1 MSVVRKL
8 HAILMPAERRRAVV
22 LLLLMIVGM
31 LLETLGVG
39 LVVPVVG
46 MIIQGDLLNQYPLLN
61 QIIHFFS
68 MGGQLDIIAVAMLVL
83 VGIYLV
89 KGLFLSFLV
98 NYQARYSYGLQQ
110 NVSRRLFELY
120 LKQPYAFHL
129 QRNSAQLIRN
139 VTTETNLFA
148 ISTSAFLLILTEVLV
163 LVGVML
169 LLLVIEPVGA
179 TVVLLSL
186 GIFGLAFLSF
196 SRKHILQWGRERQ
209 HHEGMRIQH
218 IQQGLGGIKDVL
230 LLGRESNFMHLY
242 SSHNLRVAKVAGYQ
256 FSLQQMPRL
265 WLEFTAVVGLA
276 ILVLLMTT
284 QGRGFQEIMPT
295 LALFAA
301 AAFRLLPSANRL
313 LGSIQTVR
321 YGLPIVDMLY
331 QELSL
336 AMPQTSVAENQISF
350 NSAIGLQSV
359 KFTYPSS
366 VSPVL
371 RNVSFTIPK
380 GQSIGLIGES
390 GSGKSTVIDIILGL
404 LKPQAGHVMVD
415 GQDIHQALR
424 SWQDMIGYVPQS
436 IFLTD
441 DSLKHNIAF
450 GIAEGNI
457 DMEALN
463 NAIQAAQLYTFVESL
478 PHGIDTV
485 VGERG
490 VRLSGGQRQRI
501 GIARALYHDPD
512 ILVLDE
518 ATSALDEETEKEV
531 MQAVDML
538 HGSKTIVI
546 VAHRLS
552 TVRNCDRILKF
563 QAGELIQS
571 GTVKEMLHDKILN

>member
-1 MSVVRKL
+1 MSVLRKL
-8 HAILMPAERRRAVV
+8 HAILTPTERRRAAV

-68 MGGQLDIIAVAMLVL
+68 MGGQLDIITVAMLIL

-163 LVGVML
+163 LVGVLL

-186 GIFGLAFLSF
+186 GVFGLAFLSF
-196 SRKHILQWGRERQ
+196 SRRHILRWGRERQ

-242 SSHNLRVAKVAGYQ
+242 SSHNSRVAKVAGYQ

-336 AMPQTSVAENQISF
+336 VMLQPSVENKISF
-350 NSAIGLQSV
+350 NSAMELQSV
-359 KFTYPSS
+359 EFTYPSS
-366 VSPVL
+366 VSPTL
-371 RNVSFTIPK
+371 RNVSFKITK

-390 GSGKSTVIDIILGL
+390 GSGKSTIIDIILGL

-450 GIAEGNI
+450 GIAEDNI
-457 DMEALN
+457 DMESLQK
-463 NAIQAAQLYTFVESL
+463 AIHAAQLHTFVDSL

-552 TVRNCDRILKF
+552 TVRNCDRILRF

-571 GTVKEMLHDKILN
+571 GTVQEILHDKILN

>member
-1 MSVVRKL
+1 MSIL
-8 HAILMPAERRRAVV
+8 CQFHAILMPDERRRATV

-39 LVVPVVG
+39 VVVPAVG
-46 MIIQGDLLNQYPLLN
+46 IIIQGDLFSQYPLLS
-61 QIIHFFS
+61 QIIQFFS
-68 MGGQLDIIAVAMLVL
+68 FGGQLEIVTVTMLIL
-83 VGIYLV
+83 VVVYLV
-89 KGLFLSFLV
+89 KSLFLSYLV

-120 LKQPYAFHL
+120 LKQPYTFHL

-148 ISTSAFLLILTEVLV
+148 ISTSAFLLILTEILV

-186 GIFGLAFLSF
+186 GVFGLAFLSF
-196 SRKHILQWGRERQ
+196 SRRHILRWGRERQ

-242 SSHNLRVAKVAGYQ
+242 ASHNSRVAKVAGYQ

-276 ILVLLMTT
+276 ILVLLMTA

-321 YGLPIVDMLY
+321 YGLPIVNMLY

-336 AMPQTSVAENQISF
+336 AIRQSTIAESNTHF
-350 NSAIGLQSV
+350 NSAIELQSV
-359 KFTYPSS
+359 EFTYPSS
-366 VSPVL
+366 VFPTL
-371 RNVSFTIPK
+371 RNVSFKITK

-404 LKPQAGHVMVD
+404 LKPQSGCVIVD

-450 GIAEGNI
+450 GVAEENI
-457 DMEALN
+457 DITALN
-463 NAIQAAQLYTFVESL
+463 KAIQAAQLHMFVESL

-552 TVRNCDRILKF
+552 TVLNCDRILKF
-563 QAGELIQS
+563 HAGELIQS
-571 GTVKEMLHDKILN
+571 GTVQEILHDKILN

>member
-1 MSVVRKL
+1 MSILRKL
-8 HAILMPAERRRAVV
+8 GAILTPAEGVQALV
-22 LLLLMIVGM
+22 LLSLMFVGM

-46 MIIQGDLLNQYPLLN
+46 MIIQGDLLNQYPFLN
-61 QIIHFFS
+61 QIINFFNI
-68 MGGQLDIIAVAMLVL
+68 GGRLDTVAIAMLML
-83 VGIYLV
+83 VSVYLI
-89 KGLFLSFLV
+89 KSLFLSILV
-98 NYQARYSYGLQQ
+98 SAQATFSYGLQQ
-110 NVSRRLFELY
+110 NLSRRLFELY
-120 LKQPYAFHL
+120 LKQPYTFHL

-148 ISTSAFLLILTEVLV
+148 ISASAFLLILTEILV
-163 LVGVML
+163 LAGVML

-179 TVVLLSL
+179 AVVLLSL
-186 GIFGLAFLSF
+186 GAFGFGFLRF
-196 SRKHILQWGRERQ
+196 SKKHILRWGEERQ

-230 LLGRESNFMHLY
+230 LLGRENNFMHLY
-242 SSHNLRVAKVAGYQ
+242 ASHNLRVAKVAGYQ

-265 WLEFTAVVGLA
+265 WLEFIAVVGLA
-276 ILVLLMTT
+276 ILVMLMTT

-301 AAFRLLPSANRL
+301 AAFRVLPSANRL

-336 AMPQTSVAENQISF
+336 AMSQSHEMEHKISF
-350 NSAIGLQSV
+350 TLAIELQTV
-359 KFTYPSS
+359 EFTYPSAL
-366 VSPVL
+366 SPTL
-371 RNVSFTIPK
+371 RKVSFKIPK

-404 LKPQAGHVMVD
+404 LKPRVGHVMVD
-415 GQDIHQALR
+415 GTDIHQALR

-436 IFLTD
+436 IYLTD

-450 GIAEGNI
+450 GIPEEDINI
-457 DMEALN
+457 EALN
-463 NAIQAAQLYTFVESL
+463 KAIHAAQLHSFVENL

-501 GIARALYHDPD
+501 GIARALYHDPEV
-512 ILVLDE
+512 LVLDE
-518 ATSALDEETEKEV
+518 ATSALDEATEKEV

-552 TVRNCDRILKF
+552 TVGKCDRIFKF
-563 QAGELIQS
+563 HEGMLIQAGAVQE
-571 GTVKEMLHDKILN
+571 ILYSKDSQ